1 MYVRRCAIKI
11 DLRRIMTCDFLNEN
25 VQENL
30 RYNLYKEKSID
41 LTFAYW
47 KILNFRKIYD

>member
-30 RYNLYKEKSID
+30 RYNLYKEKSNRSYFR
-41 LTFAYW
+41 L
-47 KILNFRKIYD
+47 LENFKF